1 MKIKKLVFFLCIILG
16 VEVVGDTK
24 PNIIFIMSDDHTW
37 QAVGAYESRFTY
49 LNPTPNLDKLAEKGM
64 VFDNAFCGN
73 AICTP
78 SRASIM
84 TGQYSHINGAT
95 TLNGRLPENKQYL
108 AHEMKKAGYQTAVVG
123 KWHLHDLPTAFDYYK
138 VLPGQG
144 KYFDPEFFEI
154 GIKKKFRMKGHSS
167 DCIMD
172 SALTWFEEK
181 RDPSQPFFLKL
192 HFKAP
197 HDYFE
202 NAPRYD
208 SYLEEITMP
217 EPLSLWSRGSGSIAT
232 RGHDNELQ
240 NIIGTSIGRRNFRRS
255 YDADWEIKESL
266 TDDHAKREAYNV
278 YLKKYFRCVKGVDDN
293 LGRLFDYLEKN
304 NLTENTLIVYT
315 GDQGF
320 FLGEHDFQDKRWA
333 YEPSLRMPLII
344 SYPKNIPNGT
354 RSDAIIENIDF
365 PAMMIDFAGGNVP
378 DYMQGKSFKSILES
392 GMEPVDWKQ
401 EAYYQYWMHM
411 AHHDVPSHIAMR
423 TKRYKLIL
431 FYGTSGHEGFRSER
445 SKLRTPPA
453 WELYDLEN
461 DPHETNNVYADPA
474 YKEIIKNLKSRFRS
488 LRSKALADKPEAAA
502 NQVIAS
508 HTKEVNKVINEF
520 WDYSLEDYN
529 KAIKISN
536 EYAEQFSDPL
546 KYPAYEAPWLRPGK
560 LDPSEM

>member
-1 MKIKKLVFFLCIILG
+1 M
-16 VEVVGDTK
+16 
-24 PNIIFIMSDDHTW
+24 
-37 QAVGAYESRFTY
+37 
-49 LNPTPNLDKLAEKGM
+49 
-64 VFDNAFCGN
+64 
-73 AICTP
+73 
-78 SRASIM
+78 
-84 TGQYSHINGAT
+84 
-95 TLNGRLPENKQYL
+95 
-108 AHEMKKAGYQTAVVG
+108 
-123 KWHLHDLPTAFDYYK
+123 HDLPTAFDYYK

-217 EPLSLWSRGSGSIAT
+217 EPLSLWSRGNGSIAT